1 MQRLPSSAK
10 ELMVDIGV
18 CHYMLIFEDIQGS
31 LTMFDFGPIGGDVH
45 VGGPDLQSPTKQPK
59 SKTVAGEIRTTEVRS
74 CHPLLLRNICHS
86 VKLYPRCCSAAN
98 SQATADNRNS
108 LT

>member
-74 CHPLLLRNICHS
+74 STLAAQYLPWCQVVSS
-86 VKLYPRCCSAAN
+86 VLFSCQTRM
-98 SQATADNRNS
+98 QLQTIETA
-108 LT
+108 